1 MPPLIRVWS
10 DYVCP
15 FCYVAMERVAWMER
29 RYGAAVEWLPFDLHP
44 EYPPEGIAIEELE
57 ARYGRDLRGGQAQ
70 MFDEAGLP
78 HTTRTRLP
86 NSHAALNVGELA
98 REHGVHTA
106 LHKRLM
112 TAFWAEDRDISS
124 PSVLAEE
131 AEVFGL
137 DRDVVAEVAT
147 TLPYEDRIQA
157 STAAVHEMG
166 GSGVPAFVIDD
177 RVLIPGAQPHELFEQ
192 VMVKLEHPQ
201 LESVATTDDAPTS
214 EA

>member
-15 FCYVAMERVAWMER
+15 FCYVATERVAWMESS
-29 RYGAAVEWLPFDLHP
+29 YGASVEWLPFDLHP

-57 ARYGRDLRGGQAQ
+57 ARYGRDLRSGQAQ

-86 NSHAALNVGELA
+86 NTRAALNVGELA
-98 REHGVHTA
+98 REHGVHTS
-106 LHKRLM
+106 LHQRLM

-147 TLPYEDRIQA
+147 TFPYQDRIQA
-157 STAAVHEMG
+157 STVAVHEMG

-201 LESVATTDDAPTS
+201 LESVATTDDATTS